1 MQTKQKIKSA
11 FFITF
16 NGNCRKALMLYQTC
30 FGGEL
35 SFDTF
40 KSSIV
45 GLEEL
50 PVVSGFL
57 ISDKIS
63 IYGSDL
69 VHNEGRRTGNHI
81 AMYVQC
87 DSHNERL
94 LYLQKLD
101 SNPTEN
107 YEEEKLIEIVDAFDV
122 VWVFG
127 V

>member
-1 MQTKQKIKSA
+1 MQTRDKIKSA

-16 NGNCRKALMLYQTC
+16 NGNCKRALKLYQTC

-35 SFDTF
+35 YFDTF
-40 KSSIV
+40 AQSIT

-50 PVVSGFL
+50 PVVGGFF
-57 ISDKIS
+57 ISNKIT

-81 AMYVQC
+81 ALYVYC
-87 DSHNERL
+87 DSHEERL
-94 LYLQKLD
+94 LYLQTLVA
-101 SNPTEN
+101 NVPEN
-107 YEEEKLIEIVDAFDV
+107 YKEQKLIEITDLYGV